1 MVPQGFQPTLDQA
14 TVQNYIKL
22 YQQKP
27 EGISD
32 EELKML
38 ENHAEFYHIP
48 FAEDEG
54 AHQGRIAGL
63 IGQLGAGFGSGFS
76 TFNMGRAPKDEWES
90 IARNVGHLAGFVGFV
105 PIPMKLARM
114 SKLAMGLKKFQGKS
128 IPMLAANLVTKK
140 ASKIASS
147 TLAKGVTAR
156 AGATGAA
163 TEFLQKGVVQDIM
176 KGAFHLGV
184 ASSVGAWQGGVDE
197 MMRAF
202 IGGAETGAV
211 FRGIGNIVQTGSKV
225 GDKVLRGLS
234 SSLYT
239 GLHSTMQGATTPEQ
253 VYEYLLGAYFGV
265 KEMPY
270 HRRQGFGH
278 INKMFKKGTRD
289 PEIVKGWEELDG
301 KTQNFIK
308 EEVSHIRGKTEQVSA
323 LAYKLSEYSGIPIE
337 EAQVKAREIVDRIP
351 KYSKYGEE
359 ISPLSEKLLEKDE
372 AFELIMQQDKEPKGD
387 HSRDEADVGNP
398 VLEDLVFTKKTEGWV
413 QRNMEGKWETEGER
427 AQTTLDVENQWDALS
442 AEGRKTKKNPSQEM
456 VDWLQKKYEISL
468 DEKNVNWWRQRG
480 ERLIKA
486 RRVPMLTVRDG
497 EMREILAGDDR
508 NDVGNEKLLLEEPKL
523 VDEVYGTAADREGLV
538 PAEPGGEKTYKGTV
552 RTLAPNQI
560 FVFGSNEGSSKGGK
574 PTHGRGSALHAKQ
587 KFGAVQGQ
595 PRGLQGKSYGI
606 VTKKHYDVPK
616 SSSPEEIKS
625 EIKELYNFAE
635 ENPNKEFIIPYG
647 IGKGLSGYAPKEM
660 AKFFREAGDIPNN
673 ITFKSGFNELVRA
686 GGVAKG
692 KHSYTI
698 LDHAVEMTE
707 NGYREVDLLDL
718 EETYYRRVEPEHLN
732 ASLSGEGPKD
742 YRKAARKAASN
753 MVKDFHSK
761 NFMVMDSKGFYYYG
775 GKGDAQ
781 RQYFLKYHPKT
792 TKGEL
797 ITTKPSEPEGPIKFR
812 EAKHSGYIARTLE
825 TGLEGD
831 LTIDFAKTRKGSG
844 ATRRMAGTKWNHIP
858 IDSDGLPITTSK
870 EYKDSITN
878 IAASLASGE
887 TVNIAGH
894 GIYSIKA
901 NQKSVDASMNTMFSK
916 ITQRLKKLG
925 ILNSLPDS
933 AKIITG
939 GQTGFDE
946 AGAKAAAKYGFKTEV
961 IAPKGYKYRTRFGT
975 KGDIANKAK
984 FKERFGIKELTKPKR
999 RVFTSLDKQLTEIR
1013 REFIKHGIK
1022 GTEFDKAFNR
1032 DMAEWVSEMRQIDP
1046 KVAEEMFKKAY
1057 VSNTLYE
1064 LEMNGF
1070 SPEFKNLEST
1080 LRDGFINSAGA
1091 FNKRQQIW
1099 FTSGFSSTPDL
1110 IKEKISDVTAD
1121 GKYKVYVVEDDN
1133 AKQWPLWSDGAILGR
1148 EDVINAQNT
1157 DWGLPTEGN
1166 VSKSFIVSRMA
1177 DKAGNPQGA
1186 LLGKYMAHAGSAPVE
1201 QLLRDKNAHFIIN
1214 KSSAKQ
1220 WGLLKPGKLKWT
1232 ADKNNPDG
1240 GTVRVTGKEIYIPV
1254 EDFKGVLSEKTD
1266 SKSLEWQR
1274 LPKQM
1279 LSNLTPFAHKDIKPE
1294 VIEDFYNSLSRE
1306 AFGGQEEANKTL
1318 RTYLKNPEGNKS
1330 MLPDIIKN
1338 MDSIGISEL
1347 LRGIKQGNAVAFS
1360 NAAYAK
1366 IQKVN
1371 RTIMEE
1377 MVSEGDMTEKEYKDS
1392 MTEASEQLNVHERIM
1407 KFSEDSLLGVLHKF
1421 NHDYRMQAIRN
1432 YVVHRITRPEVGN
1445 SFSARMRPFDIGL
1458 RAERQDDPEGLY
1470 QTHRLKRNKNLFF
1483 LDDGYKNLLLRSEH
1497 WKGTRTL
1504 FDVFKE
1510 YQNPK
1515 GFKGIRP
1522 QIEELLRGVIVRVP
1536 MDSMSGARGIRFGG
1550 FTKVGG
1556 YGILLRQEA
1565 MDALGGA
1572 DLDGDKAFGFFGG
1585 GAGNGFKKS
1594 WKDMYSN
1601 QVNEFGGESSN
1612 AVKAAFR
1619 DRFTETPI
1627 LTPAQEKKKER
1638 AEKVLQYSPQRRQ
1651 FFSNAATSGRAILG
1665 PAVVTRS
1672 VLGAAYAAARASK
1685 KGYVETETVLYDKN
1699 RNPFDAIIRM
1709 VPRTKPEDIKLF
1721 NRKARAIVS
1730 FASDP
1735 MDEAGLKSRDII
1747 FDELANTAFKWE
1759 VFSVN
1764 KDGKRTYLRKKS
1776 AEMNTDKQYK
1786 YKLTHHLRRKGLAQM
1801 LGGVNTALYGRNLT
1815 EGRRWSFD
1823 EIKSR
1828 IEAVTDP
1835 VVGLSENMRNTLIPK
1850 LAADMKG
1857 IDWTD
1862 NIFAR
1867 IDKERLRDLY
1877 GRHEDNLGAFKWLR
1891 DLLGRST
1898 MRVKEGAYIDLVLN
1912 KKLWEESSL
1921 RKLLDPKIED
1931 PLKHPDFAAY
1941 NKLSIKEGDKEY
1953 YNPKDMVQRERFL
1966 RDILRKAED
1975 YIINDMSDMVSSAR
1989 IADIARGLPEAT
2001 IREISEVADNLKRF
2015 SYLQARRRSKV
2026 LDPTKED
2033 LTDAEREFVEYMER
2047 AGADKPFSSLIDQN
2061 TINLKINQMKWEH
2074 ETNALGQV
2082 RFIKD
2087 PKNGKYVPKMTAQEA
2102 DLLDAMLLG
2111 SMNRG
2116 RHEELARIE
2125 EAWKKVRKTGNI
2137 PKSWKLKQ
2145 QVENLRKKVDSTSV
2159 NRLGFASKAVSDR
2172 SVKGFVEDFKTLFN
2186 YTTSIPSEATQKR
2199 VKEEAAMAGRRV
2211 PLIDEE
2217 GNRVHGS
2224 VFEASDYDQRTQKY
2238 LDEYAPF
2245 VGLKDAPLKGEALKV
2260 YLSLKEHLDHYHND
2274 IGRDLNGFVRSI
2286 LGRQGRPGKDIN
2298 EMDLED
2304 FRVLDRWFKDARGGT
2319 WYQKLVRPVDVKK
2332 GPAISGWFYNMFPEA
2347 IGRDLLRYELNLM
2360 DERRPYKD
2368 KYGNI
2373 IEGKV
2378 RTPVSFMEK
2387 LMNVSHKAQEQS
2399 TQAFEEEKKLLD
2411 ADLDPYLKGIEEAD
2425 ALYDIA
2431 IRRHEMNMMKVLKDQ
2446 YAGTGVYT
2454 YYKSVYDNN
2463 LRKSKKETDWKNL
2476 KHKEFLVMFPGKDG
2490 VPVGKKMTGREIA
2503 NDVSKIVE
2511 KWNEKIHRWLTGDKE
2526 IINEYIKIDDGSLH
2540 GLIKLRKRFMADLE
2554 KSWKY
2559 GKRFDIGVGID
2570 GMRKIAKRIAMSQ
2583 LPKELRKDVPMLRE
2597 NLEIQDTQQLPFN
2610 AYYPH
2615 KALDRKSA
2623 SEAIKRALDL
2633 VNNDGSMTEKD
2644 RIDEVKK
2651 LSFHHRQ
2658 LTGDWLSVDPM
2669 EDTYKHLDT
2678 AHREIAEGKKE
2689 SEKGIRWFHA
2699 NQRVGSQHSRSA
2711 HIPGWRVAPEIYE
2724 SYMKDVLD
2732 TYYRLVAQV
2741 ASKTAITDFMYKN
2754 LKKYSNPDMTLAWVD
2769 FYNLYVQGAMGYPS
2783 KIPPRVMNN
2792 PLMKIKG
2799 TPYAWFADSTVLKRM
2814 NSIAKKFGLRQD
2826 ERLPEDLKG
2835 FDAGQL
2841 AAWGNLEAKYQ
2852 LGSLLMHPKFSIANL
2867 YGGSVHTLVS
2877 TGFDNFKNS
2886 HKFGYLKRHLN
2897 PNWESMKDVDSWVH
2911 SHGVI
2916 EEFMR
2921 YEADINPQ
2929 LKSHRWQKFI
2939 KEASGKIRKNPE
2951 LEDVSLLSIAKKHG
2965 ITESMLDKAAIF
2977 MRKPERLLRRSAFVS
2992 HYLQAKDHFG
3002 AAYKFDHPHLVEFAK
3017 KGVKGTQF
3025 LYSAPH
3031 RPMFAATTTG
3041 KVMTRFQLWA
3051 WNSVRFRNQVLRNAE
3066 IYGWREGS
3074 QEFERYKRLAVADL
3088 MMLSLGSVFMYSL
3101 FENALPAPYNWF
3113 QDFADLMFGD
3123 DKERERA
3130 FFGTYPYPLQPL
3142 QMVTPPALRILPPIF
3157 KGIVTDDYSKLSGY
3171 YIWSMFPGGRF
3182 ARDIKGSIENPSRL
3196 VEKMTG
3202 LPYQQFSR
3210 ELSKEKDKEKL
3221 RPKGFLS

>member
-90 IARNVGHLAGFVGFV
+90 IARNVGHLAGFVGLV
-105 PIPMKLARM
+105 PIPMKIARM
-114 SKLAMGLKKFQGKS
+114 SKLAMGLKKLQGKS
-128 IPMLAANLVTKK
+128 VPMLAANLVTKK

-147 TLAKGVTAR
+147 TLSKGVTAR
-156 AGATGAA
+156 AGATGTA
-163 TEFLQKGVVQDIM
+163 TDFLQKGVVQDLA

-211 FRGIGNIVQTGSKV
+211 FRGIGNIVQTGSKI

-239 GLHSTMQGATTPEQ
+239 GLHATAQGATTPEQ

-270 HRRQGFGH
+270 HRREGFGH
-278 INKMFKKGTRD
+278 IKKMFKKGTRD

-323 LAYKLSEYSGIPIE
+323 LAYKISEHSGIPIE
-337 EAQVKAREIVDRIP
+337 EAQVKAKEVLSRIP

-372 AFELIMQQDKEPKGD
+372 AFELIMRQDKEPKGD
-387 HSRDEADVGNP
+387 HARDEADVGSP

-413 QRNMEGKWETEGER
+413 ERNMEGKWETEGER
-427 AQTTLDVENQWDALS
+427 AQTTLDVENRWDALS
-442 AEGRKTKKNPSQEM
+442 SEGRQTKKNPSQEM

-486 RRVPMLTVRDG
+486 RRVSMLTVRDG
-497 EMREILAGDDR
+497 KMRDVLAGDDR

-523 VDEVYGTAADREGLV
+523 VDEIHRNAAEREGLAPEAKSKHV
-538 PAEPGGEKTYKGTV
+538 YK
-552 RTLAPNQI
+552 
-560 FVFGSNEGSSKGGK
+560 
-574 PTHGRGSALHAKQ
+574 
-587 KFGAVQGQ
+587 
-595 PRGLQGKSYGI
+595 
-606 VTKKHYDVPK
+606 
-616 SSSPEEIKS
+616 
-625 EIKELYNFAE
+625 
-635 ENPNKEFIIPYG
+635 
-647 IGKGLSGYAPKEM
+647 
-660 AKFFREAGDIPNN
+660 
-673 ITFKSGFNELVRA
+673 
-686 GGVAKG
+686 
-692 KHSYTI
+692 I
-698 LDHAVEMTE
+698 LDHAVEETA
-707 NGYREVDLLDL
+707 NGYREVNLLDL

-781 RQYFLKYHPKT
+781 RQYFLKYHPN
-792 TKGEL
+792 
-797 ITTKPSEPEGPIKFR
+797 IK
-812 EAKHSGYIARTLE
+812 E
-825 TGLEGD
+825 TPL
-831 LTIDFAKTRKGSG
+831 
-844 ATRRMAGTKWNHIP
+844 
-858 IDSDGLPITTSK
+858 
-870 EYKDSITN
+870 
-878 IAASLASGE
+878 
-887 TVNIAGH
+887 
-894 GIYSIKA
+894 
-901 NQKSVDASMNTMFSK
+901 
-916 ITQRLKKLG
+916 
-925 ILNSLPDS
+925 
-933 AKIITG
+933 
-939 GQTGFDE
+939 
-946 AGAKAAAKYGFKTEV
+946 AAK
-961 IAPKGYKYRTRFGT
+961 
-975 KGDIANKAK
+975 
-984 FKERFGIKELTKPKR
+984 
-999 RVFTSLDKQLTEIR
+999 KQLSDIR
-1013 REFIKHGIK
+1013 KEFIKHGIK
-1022 GTEFDKAFNR
+1022 ATEFDKAFNK

-1070 SPEFKNLEST
+1070 SPEFKNLGNT
-1080 LRDGFINSAGA
+1080 LRDGFINSASA

-1133 AKQWPLWSDGAILGR
+1133 VKKWPLWSDGAIIGR

-1166 VSKSFIVSRMA
+1166 VSKSFIVSRIK
-1177 DKAGNPQGA
+1177 DGDGNPQGA

-1232 ADKNNPDG
+1232 TDKNNPNG

-1266 SKSLEWQR
+1266 SKSLQWQR

-1279 LSNLTPFAHKDIKPE
+1279 LSNLTPFTHKGIKPE

-1318 RTYLKNPEGNKS
+1318 RTYLKNPKGNKS
-1330 MLPDIIKN
+1330 MLPEIIKN

-1347 LRGIKQGNAVAFS
+1347 LRGIKQGDAVAFS

-1377 MVSEGDMTEKEYKDS
+1377 MVSEGDMTNKEYKDS

-1458 RAERQDDPEGLY
+1458 RAERRDDPEGLY

-1483 LDDGYKNLLLRSEH
+1483 LDNGYQNLLLRSEH

-1504 FDVFKE
+1504 LDVFKE
-1510 YQNPK
+1510 YQDPK

-1550 FTKVGG
+1550 FTKVDG

-1601 QVNEFGGESSN
+1601 QVDEFGGESSN

-1638 AEKVLQYSPQRRQ
+1638 SEKVLQYSPQRRQ
-1651 FFSNAATSGRAILG
+1651 FFSNAATSGREILG

-1672 VLGAAYAAARASK
+1672 VLSAAYSAARASK
-1685 KGYVETETVLYDKN
+1685 KGHIETEAVLYDKN

-1709 VPRTKPEDIKLF
+1709 IPKTKPEDVKLF

-1735 MDEAGLKSRDII
+1735 MDEAGLKSRNII

-1759 VFSVN
+1759 VFKVD
-1764 KDGKRTYLRKKS
+1764 KKGKRTYLSKKS
-1776 AEMNTDKQYK
+1776 AEMNTDQQDK

-1801 LGGVNTALYGRNLT
+1801 LSGVNTALYGRNLT

-1828 IEAVTDP
+1828 IDAVTDP
-1835 VVGLSENMRNTLIPK
+1835 VMGLSENMRNTLIPK

-1877 GRHEDNLGAFKWLR
+1877 GRHENNLGAFKWLR

-1931 PLKHPDFAAY
+1931 PLKHSNFAAY
-1941 NKLSIKEGDKEY
+1941 NKLSIKAGDKEY

-1966 RDILRKAED
+1966 RDILRKSED

-2001 IREISEVADNLKRF
+2001 IRELSEVADNLKRF
-2015 SYLQARRRSKV
+2015 SYLQARRRAKV

-2033 LTDAEREFVEYMER
+2033 LSAAEREFVEYMER

-2061 TINLKINQMKWEH
+2061 TINLKINQMKWEN
-2074 ETNALGQV
+2074 ETNALGET
-2082 RFIKD
+2082 RFITD
-2087 PKNGKYVPKMTAQEA
+2087 PKTGKYVPKMTAQEA

-2145 QVENLRKKVDSTSV
+2145 QVEKLRNKVDSTSV

-2274 IGRDLNGFVRSI
+2274 IGRDLNGFIRSI
-2286 LGRQGRPGKDIN
+2286 LGKEGRPGKDIN
-2298 EMDLED
+2298 QMDLED
-2304 FRVLDRWFKDARGGT
+2304 FRVLDRWFKAARGGT
-2319 WYQKLVRPVDVKK
+2319 LYQKLLRPVNKGK
-2332 GPAISGWFYNMFPEA
+2332 GPEISGWFYNMFPEA

-2360 DERRPYKD
+2360 EERKPYMD

-2378 RTPVSFMEK
+2378 KTPVSFMER
-2387 LMNVSHKAQEQS
+2387 LMNITHRAQEQS
-2399 TQAFEEEKKLLD
+2399 TQAFEDEKRLLD
-2411 ADLDPYLKGIEEAD
+2411 ADLDPYLKGIKEAD

-2476 KHKEFLVMFPGKDG
+2476 KHKEFLIMLPGKDG
-2490 VPVGKKMTGREIA
+2490 IPVGKKMTGREIA
-2503 NDVSKIVE
+2503 DDVSKIVK
-2511 KWNEKIHRWLTGDKE
+2511 KWNEKTHKWLTGDKE

-2540 GLIKLRKRFMADLE
+2540 GLIKLRKRFMSDLE
-2554 KSWKY
+2554 NSWKL

-2570 GMRKIAKRIAMSQ
+2570 GMRRIAKRIAMSQ

-2597 NLEIQDTQQLPFN
+2597 NLKIQGTGELPFN

-2669 EDTYKHLDT
+2669 EDTYRHLDT

-2724 SYMKDVLD
+2724 SYMKDILD

-2754 LKKYSNPDMTLAWVD
+2754 LKKYSNPNMTLAWVD

-2799 TPYAWFADSTVLKRM
+2799 TPYAWFADSTVLKKM
-2814 NSIAKKFGLRQD
+2814 NSIAKKLGLRQD
-2826 ERLPEDLKG
+2826 ARLPEELRG

-2852 LGSLLMHPKFSIANL
+2852 LASLLMHPKFSIANL

-2877 TGFDNFKNS
+2877 TGFDNFKHAN
-2886 HKFGYLKRHLN
+2886 KFGYLKRHLN
-2897 PNWESMKDVDSWVH
+2897 PNWESMRDVDGWVH
-2911 SHGVI
+2911 RWGV
-2916 EEFMR
+2916 EEDFMR
-2921 YEADINPQ
+2921 YEADINPK
-2929 LKSHRWQKFI
+2929 LKSARWQKFM
-2939 KEASGKIRKNPE
+2939 KEASDKIKKEPE

-2965 ITESMLDKAAIF
+2965 ITDSMLDKAAIF
-2977 MRKPERLLRRSAFVS
+2977 MRKPERILRRTAFVA

-3002 AAYKFDHPHLVEFAK
+3002 AAYKFDHPHLIEFAK

-3031 RPMFAATTTG
+3031 RPMFAATATG

-3142 QMVTPPALRILPPIF
+3142 QLVTPPALRILPPLF
-3157 KGIVTDDYSKLSGY
+3157 KGIVQDDYSKLSGY
-3171 YIWSMFPGGRF
+3171 YVWSMFPGGRF

-3210 ELSKEKDKEKL
+3210 ELSKEREKEKL
-3221 RPKGFLS
+3221 KPKGFLS

>member
-54 AHQGRIAGL
+54 AHQGRISGL

-105 PIPMKLARM
+105 PIPMKIARM
-114 SKLAMGLKKFQGKS
+114 SKLAMGLKKLQGKS
-128 IPMLAANLVTKK
+128 VPMLAANLLTKK
-140 ASKIASS
+140 VSKIASS

-156 AGATGAA
+156 AGATGTA
-163 TEFLQKGVVQDIM
+163 TEFLQKGVVQDLA

-337 EAQVKAREIVDRIP
+337 EAQVKAKEIIDRIP

-372 AFELIMQQDKEPKGD
+372 AFELIMRQDKEPKGD

-781 RQYFLKYHPKT
+781 RQYFLKYHPNIKKT
-792 TKGEL
+792 PL
-797 ITTKPSEPEGPIKFR
+797 
-812 EAKHSGYIARTLE
+812 
-825 TGLEGD
+825 
-831 LTIDFAKTRKGSG
+831 
-844 ATRRMAGTKWNHIP
+844 
-858 IDSDGLPITTSK
+858 
-870 EYKDSITN
+870 
-878 IAASLASGE
+878 
-887 TVNIAGH
+887 
-894 GIYSIKA
+894 
-901 NQKSVDASMNTMFSK
+901 
-916 ITQRLKKLG
+916 
-925 ILNSLPDS
+925 
-933 AKIITG
+933 
-939 GQTGFDE
+939 
-946 AGAKAAAKYGFKTEV
+946 AAK
-961 IAPKGYKYRTRFGT
+961 
-975 KGDIANKAK
+975 
-984 FKERFGIKELTKPKR
+984 
-999 RVFTSLDKQLTEIR
+999 KQLSDIR
-1013 REFIKHGIK
+1013 KEFIKHGIK
-1022 GTEFDKAFNR
+1022 ATEFDKAFNK

-1080 LRDGFINSAGA
+1080 LKDGFINSAGA

-1166 VSKSFIVSRMA
+1166 VSKSFIVSRMT
-1177 DKAGNPQGA
+1177 DDVGNPQGA

-1377 MVSEGDMTEKEYKDS
+1377 MVSEGDMTNKEYKDS

-1458 RAERQDDPEGLY
+1458 RGERQDDPEGLY

-1510 YQNPK
+1510 YQSSGLDPVMRDKSAINVADLMFKRWTKAKKTDTAVFTEMDIPVRGNVSGAVHLDKIISAGGIVGKKGEKGAYKVEKIVGDKYRISKITKPPVPK
-1515 GFKGIRP
+1515 IGFKGIRP

-1815 EGRRWSFD
+1815 EGRRWTFD

-1828 IEAVTDP
+1828 VDAVTDP
-1835 VVGLSENMRNTLIPK
+1835 VMGLSENMRNTLIPK

-1898 MRVKEGAYIDLVLN
+1898 MRVKEGAYIDLVFN

-2001 IREISEVADNLKRF
+2001 IEEISEVADNLKRF
-2015 SYLQARRRSKV
+2015 SYLQARRRAKV

-2116 RHEELARIE
+2116 RHEELAKIE

-2319 WYQKLVRPVDVKK
+2319 WYQKLFRPVDVKK

-2476 KHKEFLVMFPGKDG
+2476 KHKEFLVMLPGKDG

-2826 ERLPEDLKG
+2826 ERLPEELKG

-2852 LGSLLMHPKFSIANL
+2852 LASLLMHPKFSIANL

-2939 KEASGKIRKNPE
+2939 KEASGKIRKDPE

-3130 FFGTYPYPLQPL
+3130 FFGSYPYPLQPL
-3142 QMVTPPALRILPPIF
+3142 QMVTPPALRILPPLF

-3210 ELSKEKDKEKL
+3210 ELSKEKKKEKL
-3221 RPKGFLS
+3221 RPKGLLS